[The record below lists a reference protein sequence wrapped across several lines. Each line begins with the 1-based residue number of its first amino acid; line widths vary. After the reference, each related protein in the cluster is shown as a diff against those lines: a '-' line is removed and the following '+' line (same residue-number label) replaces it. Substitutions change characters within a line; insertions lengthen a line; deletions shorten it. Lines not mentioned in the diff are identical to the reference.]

1 MYNAIY
7 RPAQCA
13 TLSQFLNKSAL
24 DIETESL
31 LHLRYAILKSGMQY
45 KAGEF
50 KDYQILYL
58 DYNYTILQAQQI
70 LTCFF
75 KNSYMIARDTEFVE
89 DANPNKNKCK
99 LCYI

>member
-31 LHLRYAILKSGMQY
+31 LHLGYAILKSGMKY

-58 DYNYTILQAQQI
+58 DYNYTIL
-70 LTCFF
+70 
-75 KNSYMIARDTEFVE
+75 
-89 DANPNKNKCK
+89 
-99 LCYI
+99 